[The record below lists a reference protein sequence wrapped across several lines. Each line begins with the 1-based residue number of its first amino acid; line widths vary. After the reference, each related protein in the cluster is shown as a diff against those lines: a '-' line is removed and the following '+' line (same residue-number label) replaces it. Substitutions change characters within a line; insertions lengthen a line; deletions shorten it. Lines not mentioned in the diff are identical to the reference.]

1 MVYIS
6 SKLYMCND
14 LAGGN
19 HQSLYACRK
28 AAAQAR
34 QQDACALLAST
45 AAPPVFHKA
54 FLKLRWFK
62 ARKSTARLQQVPIL
76 VEASADVVSQRIAK
90 NGVCASL
97 LTYACWHCSCSCN
110 SKNCSL
116 GAVASLVQHASY
128 RRMQLAVCH
137 MVERRRAF
145 ASKHANRQ
153 ICLV

>member
-34 QQDACALLAST
+34 QQDACALLLRVLAST

-62 ARKSTARLQQVPIL
+62 ARKSTARLQQVPIFIGFRRHRQPTN
-76 VEASADVVSQRIAK
+76 SQKRCVRILIDL
-90 NGVCASL
+90 C
-97 LTYACWHCSCSCN
+97 
-110 SKNCSL
+110 
-116 GAVASLVQHASY
+116 
-128 RRMQLAVCH
+128 MLAV
-137 MVERRRAF
+137 
-145 ASKHANRQ
+145 Q
-153 ICLV
+153 L